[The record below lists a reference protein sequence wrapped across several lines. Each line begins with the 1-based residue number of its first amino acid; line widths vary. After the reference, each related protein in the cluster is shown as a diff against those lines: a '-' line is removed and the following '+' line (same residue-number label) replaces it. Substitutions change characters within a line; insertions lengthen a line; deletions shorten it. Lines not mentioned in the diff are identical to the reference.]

1 MRKMVAKR
9 MSARDWLDRDSVR
22 KFEWIIGLDEV
33 RFPVMG
39 HIKDVLTI
47 PSCLLVPSEKNKASP
62 EEFIWILSLLDLV
75 LTSDYMLFENL
86 KKRWRTFK
94 HRQDNNIHKGSRVY
108 LSKESI
114 KMLPIINSAFQ
125 LGEMNRSKDTLV
137 NEIISAVA
145 RQARVENKSF
155 KMMEVSNN
163 YLQNKVLEMQKALE
177 AVVSDNGASLKKT
190 EKEFLTVYTDFFTA
204 KIRLEAAL
212 ILIEDPV
219 LKNGIEALDLDK
231 SQHDRIKR
239 YVSMLYSSTPDIAKL
254 IKPT

>member
-86 KKRWRTFK
+86 KK
-94 HRQDNNIHKGSRVY
+94 DGELLNIVKIIIFIKGA
-108 LSKESI
+108 ECI
-114 KMLPIINSAFQ
+114 C
-125 LGEMNRSKDTLV
+125 
-137 NEIISAVA
+137 
-145 RQARVENKSF
+145 
-155 KMMEVSNN
+155 
-163 YLQNKVLEMQKALE
+163 QKNL
-177 AVVSDNGASLKKT
+177 
-190 EKEFLTVYTDFFTA
+190 
-204 KIRLEAAL
+204 
-212 ILIEDPV
+212 
-219 LKNGIEALDLDK
+219 
-231 SQHDRIKR
+231 
-239 YVSMLYSSTPDIAKL
+239 
-254 IKPT
+254 